1 MSHHGSSPRFIREIS
16 VFASRHLTPK
26 QLIFT
31 LALLVGV
38 GSAIAAWVL
47 KTLIEEIAL
56 LLTSHFD
63 VTSAN
68 RLYLVYPVVGIFL
81 CVMFV
86 KFIVRDDISHGVTK
100 ILYALSRRQGDIRS
114 HNCWSS
120 VIASSL
126 TIGFGGSVGAESPIV
141 LTGSAIGSLLGRQ
154 FRVDHK
160 TMMLL
165 IGCGASGAIAG
176 IFKAPIAGLMFTLEV
191 LMVDLT
197 MASLLPLLVSCLTAT
212 CITYTLAG
220 TSPMFSFELTDPF
233 IVRRVPTAL
242 LLGVTC
248 GLVSLYFTRV
258 MNSFEQVFGKLR
270 HPAARLAL
278 GGVVLAVLIYFFPPL
293 YGEGYGTIS
302 LLLSGDAHA
311 SEVMNNS
318 FFYGHE
324 TSLVTYLVLIILVKV
339 FATTATNGGGG
350 CGGTFAP
357 SLFLGCIAGY
367 VFSALWNIQTPFGIT
382 VPSTNYALLGMA
394 GVMSGVFHAP
404 MTGVFLIAELTG
416 GYDLF
421 IPLMIVSVC
430 SYITIHTF
438 EPHSIYAMRLA
449 RRGELLTHHKDR
461 SVLTLM
467 SLDAIIDKERPLLR
481 PDMYLGQI
489 VQAVSTEKALHFAVV
504 DIKGG
509 LLGIINLNGI
519 RKLIFRSELY
529 RMYRADQ
536 LMTRPSI
543 VLRTDDSMTAVM
555 ERFSHTSTGTLPV
568 LTPEGTFVGFVSRT
582 RLLAAYRQ
590 VLKDFSE
597 EEGIYKYI
605 WSIHG
610 LTTTRAR

>member
-47 KTLIEEIAL
+47 KPLIEEIAL

-489 VQAVSTEKALHFAVV
+489 VQSVSTEKALHFAVV

-568 LTPEGTFVGFVSRT
+568 LTPEGIFVGFVSRT

-597 EEGIYKYI
+597 E
-605 WSIHG
+605 
-610 LTTTRAR
+610 

>member
-489 VQAVSTEKALHFAVV
+489 VQSVSTEKALHFAVV

-568 LTPEGTFVGFVSRT
+568 LTPEGIFVGFVSRT

-597 EEGIYKYI
+597 E
-605 WSIHG
+605 
-610 LTTTRAR
+610 

>member
-357 SLFLGCIAGY
+357 SLFLGCITGY

-489 VQAVSTEKALHFAVV
+489 VQSVSTEKALHFAVV

-568 LTPEGTFVGFVSRT
+568 LTPEGIFVGFVSRT

-597 EEGIYKYI
+597 E
-605 WSIHG
+605 
-610 LTTTRAR
+610 

>member
-100 ILYALSRRQGDIRS
+100 ILYALSRRQGAIRS

-597 EEGIYKYI
+597 E
-605 WSIHG
+605 
-610 LTTTRAR
+610 

>member
-278 GGVVLAVLIYFFPPL
+278 GGAVLAVLIYFFPPL

-568 LTPEGTFVGFVSRT
+568 LTPEGIFVGFVSRT

-597 EEGIYKYI
+597 E
-605 WSIHG
+605 
-610 LTTTRAR
+610 

>member
-318 FFYGHE
+318 FFYGNE

-568 LTPEGTFVGFVSRT
+568 LTPEGIFVGFVSRT

-597 EEGIYKYI
+597 E
-605 WSIHG
+605 
-610 LTTTRAR
+610 

>member
-212 CITYTLAG
+212 CITYTIAG
-220 TSPMFSFELTDPF
+220 TSPMSSFELTDPF

-489 VQAVSTEKALHFAVV
+489 VQSVSTEKALHFAVV

-568 LTPEGTFVGFVSRT
+568 LTPEGIFVGFVSRT

-597 EEGIYKYI
+597 E
-605 WSIHG
+605 
-610 LTTTRAR
+610 

>member
-270 HPAARLAL
+270 HPATRLAL

-367 VFSALWNIQTPFGIT
+367 VFSALWNVQTPFGIT

-489 VQAVSTEKALHFAVV
+489 VQSVSTEKALHFAVV

-568 LTPEGTFVGFVSRT
+568 LTPEGIFVGFVSRT

-597 EEGIYKYI
+597 E
-605 WSIHG
+605 
-610 LTTTRAR
+610 

>member
-165 IGCGASGAIAG
+165 IGCGAAGAIAG

-568 LTPEGTFVGFVSRT
+568 LTPEGIFVGFVSRT

-597 EEGIYKYI
+597 E
-605 WSIHG
+605 
-610 LTTTRAR
+610 

>member
-1 MSHHGSSPRFIREIS
+1 MSHHGASPRFIREIS
-16 VFASRHLTPK
+16 VFASRHLTLK

-489 VQAVSTEKALHFAVV
+489 VQSVSTEKALHFAVV

-568 LTPEGTFVGFVSRT
+568 LTPDGIFVGFVSRT

-597 EEGIYKYI
+597 E
-605 WSIHG
+605 
-610 LTTTRAR
+610 

>member
-126 TIGFGGSVGAESPIV
+126 TIGFGGSVGAASPIV

-220 TSPMFSFELTDPF
+220 TSPMCSFELTDPF

-568 LTPEGTFVGFVSRT
+568 LTPEGIFVGFVSRT

-597 EEGIYKYI
+597 E
-605 WSIHG
+605 
-610 LTTTRAR
+610 

>member
-81 CVMFV
+81 SVMFV

-212 CITYTLAG
+212 CITYTIAG

-233 IVRRVPTAL
+233 IMRRVPTAL
-242 LLGVTC
+242 LLGITC

-597 EEGIYKYI
+597 E
-605 WSIHG
+605 
-610 LTTTRAR
+610 

>member
-212 CITYTLAG
+212 CITYTIAG

-489 VQAVSTEKALHFAVV
+489 VQSVSTEKALHFAVV

-568 LTPEGTFVGFVSRT
+568 LTPEGTFVGLVSRT
-582 RLLAAYRQ
+582 RILAAYRQ

-597 EEGIYKYI
+597 E
-605 WSIHG
+605 
-610 LTTTRAR
+610 

>member
-212 CITYTLAG
+212 CITYALAG

-367 VFSALWNIQTPFGIT
+367 VFSALWNIQAPFGIT

-489 VQAVSTEKALHFAVV
+489 VQSVSTEKALHFAVV

-568 LTPEGTFVGFVSRT
+568 LTPEGIFVGFVSRT

-597 EEGIYKYI
+597 E
-605 WSIHG
+605 
-610 LTTTRAR
+610 

>member
-38 GSAIAAWVL
+38 GSAIAAWIL

-197 MASLLPLLVSCLTAT
+197 MASLLPLLVRCLTAT

-489 VQAVSTEKALHFAVV
+489 VQSVSTEKALHFAVV

-568 LTPEGTFVGFVSRT
+568 LTPEGIFVGFVSRT

-597 EEGIYKYI
+597 E
-605 WSIHG
+605 
-610 LTTTRAR
+610 

>member
-1 MSHHGSSPRFIREIS
+1 MSHHGSSPRFIRELS

-489 VQAVSTEKALHFAVV
+489 VQSVSTEKALHFAVV

-597 EEGIYKYI
+597 E
-605 WSIHG
+605 
-610 LTTTRAR
+610 

>member
-278 GGVVLAVLIYFFPPL
+278 GGMVLAVLIYFFPPL

-489 VQAVSTEKALHFAVV
+489 VQSVSTEKALHFAVV

-597 EEGIYKYI
+597 E
-605 WSIHG
+605 
-610 LTTTRAR
+610 

>member
-38 GSAIAAWVL
+38 GSAIAAWIL

-242 LLGVTC
+242 LLGITC

-489 VQAVSTEKALHFAVV
+489 VQSVSTEKALHFAVV

-597 EEGIYKYI
+597 E
-605 WSIHG
+605 
-610 LTTTRAR
+610 

>member
-367 VFSALWNIQTPFGIT
+367 VFSALWNVQTPFGIT

-597 EEGIYKYI
+597 E
-605 WSIHG
+605 
-610 LTTTRAR
+610 

>member
-197 MASLLPLLVSCLTAT
+197 MASLLPLVVSCLTAT

-242 LLGVTC
+242 LLGITC

-568 LTPEGTFVGFVSRT
+568 LTPEGIFVGFVSRT

-597 EEGIYKYI
+597 E
-605 WSIHG
+605 
-610 LTTTRAR
+610 

>member
-1 MSHHGSSPRFIREIS
+1 MSHHGSSPRFIREIA

-489 VQAVSTEKALHFAVV
+489 VQSVSTEKALHFAVV

-568 LTPEGTFVGFVSRT
+568 LTPEGIFVGFVSRT

-597 EEGIYKYI
+597 E
-605 WSIHG
+605 
-610 LTTTRAR
+610 

>member
-242 LLGVTC
+242 LLGITC

-489 VQAVSTEKALHFAVV
+489 VQSVSTEKALHFAVV

-568 LTPEGTFVGFVSRT
+568 LTPDGIFVGFVSRT

-597 EEGIYKYI
+597 E
-605 WSIHG
+605 
-610 LTTTRAR
+610 

>member
-278 GGVVLAVLIYFFPPL
+278 GGAVLAVLIYFFPPL

-367 VFSALWNIQTPFGIT
+367 VFSALWNVQTPFGIT

-489 VQAVSTEKALHFAVV
+489 VQSVSTEKALHFAVV

-568 LTPEGTFVGFVSRT
+568 LTPEGIFVGFVSRT

-597 EEGIYKYI
+597 E
-605 WSIHG
+605 
-610 LTTTRAR
+610 

>member
-81 CVMFV
+81 TVMFV

-212 CITYTLAG
+212 CITYTIAG

-489 VQAVSTEKALHFAVV
+489 VQSVSTEKALHFAVV

-568 LTPEGTFVGFVSRT
+568 LTPEGIFVGFVSRT

-597 EEGIYKYI
+597 E
-605 WSIHG
+605 
-610 LTTTRAR
+610 

>member
-1 MSHHGSSPRFIREIS
+1 MSHHGSSPRFIRELS

-126 TIGFGGSVGAESPIV
+126 TIGFGGSGGAESPIV

-489 VQAVSTEKALHFAVV
+489 VQSVSTEKALHFAVV

-568 LTPEGTFVGFVSRT
+568 LTPDGIFVGFVSRT

-597 EEGIYKYI
+597 E
-605 WSIHG
+605 
-610 LTTTRAR
+610 

>member
-1 MSHHGSSPRFIREIS
+1 MSHHGSSPRFIRELS

-568 LTPEGTFVGFVSRT
+568 LTPEGIFVGFVSRT

-597 EEGIYKYI
+597 E
-605 WSIHG
+605 
-610 LTTTRAR
+610 

>member
-86 KFIVRDDISHGVTK
+86 KYIVRDDISHGVTK

-489 VQAVSTEKALHFAVV
+489 VQSVSTEKALHFAVV

-597 EEGIYKYI
+597 E
-605 WSIHG
+605 
-610 LTTTRAR
+610 

>member
-278 GGVVLAVLIYFFPPL
+278 GGAGLAVLIYFFPPL

-568 LTPEGTFVGFVSRT
+568 LTPEGIFVGFVSRT

-597 EEGIYKYI
+597 E
-605 WSIHG
+605 
-610 LTTTRAR
+610 

>member
-382 VPSTNYALLGMA
+382 VRSTNYALLGMA

-568 LTPEGTFVGFVSRT
+568 LTPEGIFVGFVSRT

-597 EEGIYKYI
+597 E
-605 WSIHG
+605 
-610 LTTTRAR
+610 

>member
-16 VFASRHLTPK
+16 VFASRHLTLK

-242 LLGVTC
+242 LLGITC

-489 VQAVSTEKALHFAVV
+489 VQSVSTEKALHFAVV

-568 LTPEGTFVGFVSRT
+568 LTPDGIFVGFVSRT

-597 EEGIYKYI
+597 E
-605 WSIHG
+605 
-610 LTTTRAR
+610 